1 MTSVLITDLPEPL
14 SLVLEIQAARAK
26 NSVSEHIVAI
36 LEKHASSISFGEWL
50 DLLTGSESV
59 DISSDEIVAIIH
71 AERDTR

>member
-14 SLVLEIQAARAK
+14 SLVLEIQADRAK
-26 NSVSEHIVAI
+26 ISVSEHIVAI
-36 LEKHASSISFGEWL
+36 LEKHVSSISFGEWL
-50 DLLTGSESV
+50 DLLAGSESV